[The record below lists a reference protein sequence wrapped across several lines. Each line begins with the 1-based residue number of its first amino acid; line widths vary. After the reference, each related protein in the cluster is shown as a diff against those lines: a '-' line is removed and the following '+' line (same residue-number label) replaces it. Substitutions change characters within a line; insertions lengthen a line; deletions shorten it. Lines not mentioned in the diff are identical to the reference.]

1 MVRAQYHVYTR
12 RMTGEALVIPENV
25 LCWDPVKLLADREG
39 SGPGLFPNLKTL
51 TIDFGG
57 LDSLGDGITVYNTK
71 VALVDM
77 IIATMAG
84 RKIKTEKLL
93 VGGLWEADE
102 EKLVSGLSWG
112 RE

>member
-12 RMTGEALVIPENV
+12 RMTSEALVIPENV
-25 LCWDPVKLLADREG
+25 LCWDPIKLLADGEG
-39 SGPGLFPNLKTL
+39 GPSLFPNLRTL

-57 LDSLGDGITVYNTK
+57 LDSLGDGITVHNTK
-71 VALVDM
+71 LALVDM

-93 VGGLWEADE
+93 VGGLWEADA
-102 EKLVSGLSWG
+102 EKLISGLSWG